1 MTAALFVLLPAEVRA
16 RTITLLDLRRE
27 VSMSDPQISPDGSRV
42 ALLVGTNDFDH
53 DLFTIRIDIIDV
65 ATGSAR
71 TLPITKRD
79 IASVRWSPDGTEL
92 AFLASPGPDDPR
104 QVYLS
109 APDGTRLRQLTKAP
123 SGVEYFAWRPD
134 GRAIAYVA
142 EEPKPVRQG
151 PAKYDLGFEVGDND
165 YLTTAAP
172 LRSQL
177 WVVGVNGVSRRL
189 TSGSRSLPQG
199 DFSFSQPYLSSFILP
214 QHMPNEYFCWASG
227 GRSIIYTQLPDAYI
241 THTDR
246 AVMIVLDVASGK
258 KTPLTAR
265 SGFEAGCDTSPDGRR
280 VAYWYPRQGGGM
292 DASSIFVVASD
303 ARGQDGVDVTHELDR
318 SPWQIQ
324 WMPDSTSVLVLA
336 HDATREG
343 MWVVDGDGQTHR
355 LDIGDL
361 SASGASVSR
370 NGTIAFIASGPQ
382 RPTELYVLVSAAG
395 APRQLTSDN
404 AFFASLELGAVRRV
418 DWTNGVWAENGV
430 LTYPPDFVAGKKYP
444 LVLQIHGWPQY
455 ASQEAFDTD
464 YPGLTQ
470 LLAAHGYL
478 VLEPNYRGSD
488 NMGNAF
494 ETAIVGDSAAGP
506 SADVMAGVAAVE
518 KLGIV
523 DTSRVGVSGW
533 SYGGLLT
540 AWLIGHHSW
549 RAAMAGAAPTD
560 LPVDYAI
567 GSYNVLDRYFYGRSL
582 WDSRSAQQMY
592 VEQSPITYAWNVT
605 TPTLIM
611 SSVYDTVVPVT
622 HSYELYHALKSRGV
636 PVEFVAYPSSE
647 HFPTDP
653 VTSEDI
659 YRRWVGWFDRYM
671 P

>member
-1 MTAALFVLLPAEVRA
+1 MTAALFALSPALADA
-16 RTITLLDLRRE
+16 RTITLFDLRRE

-42 ALLVGTNDFDH
+42 ALLVGTNDFEH
-53 DLFTIRIDIIDV
+53 DLFPIRIDMIDV
-65 ATGSAR
+65 ATGTAR
-71 TLPITKRD
+71 TLPISKRNV
-79 IASVRWSPDGTEL
+79 ASVRWSPDGAKL
-92 AFLASPGPDDPR
+92 AFLASPSSGSPR
-104 QVYLS
+104 QVYVS
-109 APDGTRLRQLTKAP
+109 SIDGTRARQLTKVP
-123 SGVEYFAWRPD
+123 TGVEYFAWRPD
-134 GRAIAYVA
+134 GQAIAYVA
-142 EEPKPVRQG
+142 QEPPPVRQG

-172 LRSQL
+172 LPSQL
-177 WVVGVNGVSRRL
+177 WLVGLNGGSRRL
-189 TSGSRSLPQG
+189 TSGSRSLPPG
-199 DFSFSQPYLSSFILP
+199 EFTFSQPYLSSFILP
-214 QHMPNEYFCWASG
+214 QHMPNEYFCWASD
-227 GRSIIYTQLPDAYI
+227 RSIIFTQLPDAYI

-246 AVMIVLDVASGK
+246 AVMIVLDVATGK
-258 KTPLTAR
+258 QTPLTAR
-265 SGFEAGCDTSPDGRR
+265 SGLEAGCDASPDGKR
-280 VAYWYPRQGGGM
+280 VAYWYPRLGGGM
-292 DASSIFVVASD
+292 DASSIFVVQSD
-303 ARGQDGVDVTHELDR
+303 ARGDNGKDVTHELDR

-324 WMPDSTSVLVLA
+324 WMPDGASLLVLA

-343 MWVVDGDGQTHR
+343 MWVVDSDARARR

-361 SASGASVSR
+361 NPSGASVSR

-382 RPTELYVLVSAAG
+382 RPTELYVLASTTSM
-395 APRQLTSDN
+395 PRQLTSDN
-404 AFFASLELGAVRRV
+404 AFFATLELGAVRRI
-418 DWTNGVWAENGV
+418 DWTNGGWAENGV
-430 LTYPPDFVAGKKYP
+430 LTYPPGFVAGKRYP

-478 VLEPNYRGSD
+478 VFEPNYRGSD

-518 KLGIV
+518 RLGIV

-549 RAAMAGAAPTD
+549 KAAMAGAAPTD

-592 VEQSPITYAWNVT
+592 VEQSPITDAWDVT

-611 SSVYDTVVPVT
+611 SSIYDTVVPVT

-636 PVEFVAYPSSE
+636 PVEFIAYPSSE

-671 P
+671 R